1 MLQAAT
7 TTSQSFWH
15 ALSHTETIMR
25 CPVCNALNPD
35 GAPFC
40 TECGTRLTVQSAS
53 PATAATGATPQQTVL
68 QGRYVIEQ
76 KLGQGGM
83 GSVYRARDLRL
94 STVTWAIKEM
104 SQAQIT
110 GPLELQEARAAFQRE
125 AELLASLSH
134 PGLPKVVDHFEQDG
148 KAYLVMEF
156 VPGDSLLAVARRE
169 GLPFPLPR
177 VLDWARQICE
187 VLDYLH
193 NRPTPII
200 FRDLKPA
207 NVMLTPEG
215 RIKLVDFGIARIFK
229 PGKERD
235 TQAFGTLG
243 YSAPEQYGQS
253 QTDPRSDIYSLG
265 VLLHQ
270 LLTGH
275 DPTRT
280 PFRLPPA
287 SQINPAIPQ
296 HISDAIARAVNSD
309 PNARFPDVR
318 AFYQALTGQQQVILQ
333 TDAQTEMVQP
343 RMAIAGSFGQTTPVS
358 SFPSGNAAVQPPS
371 VPLPTTSVAN
381 AGRWIGIV
389 SVLIMGFATILVV
402 ISAATTGTDSEL
414 AGAGYLIAFLPLAT
428 GPLAFLLGLIA
439 LLSPATSQTIRGR
452 QHAII
457 AVATGLVT
465 GLLCCGIFTL
475 VGSSV

>member
-1 MLQAAT
+1 
-7 TTSQSFWH
+7 
-15 ALSHTETIMR
+15 MR
-25 CPVCNALNPD
+25 CPVCNTLNVD

-40 TECGTRLTVQSAS
+40 AECGIRLAGA
-53 PATAATGATPQQTVL
+53 ATPPVPAATGFLPQQTVL

-83 GSVYRARDLRL
+83 GAVYRARDLRL

-125 AELLASLSH
+125 AELLAGLSH

-156 VPGDSLLAVARRE
+156 VPGDSLLTIARRE

-177 VLDWARQICE
+177 VLDWVRQICE

-243 YSAPEQYGQS
+243 YSAPEQYGRS
-253 QTDPRSDIYSLG
+253 QTDPRADIYSLG

-270 LLTGH
+270 LLTGY
-275 DPTRT
+275 DPTST

-287 SQINPAIPQ
+287 SQVNPAIPQ
-296 HISDAIARAVNSD
+296 HISDAIARAVDPD
-309 PNARFPDVR
+309 PNMRFPDVR
-318 AFYQALTGQQQVILQ
+318 AFYQALIGQQQVILQ
-333 TDAQTEMVQP
+333 TGAQTEVVQP
-343 RMAIAGSFGQTTPVS
+343 RMSVSGSIGQTTPIS
-358 SFPSGNAAVQPPS
+358 SSISGSASVQPPP
-371 VPLPTTSVAN
+371 VPSPTTGLAN
-381 AGRWIGIV
+381 AGRWIGIG
-389 SVLIMGFATILVV
+389 SVLIMGFAAILVA
-402 ISAATTGTDSEL
+402 IGAATTGTDSEL
-414 AGAGYLIAFLPLAT
+414 AGAGYLIAFLPFAT

-439 LLSPATSQTIRGR
+439 LLSPATQQTIRGR
-452 QHAII
+452 QHAIVGI
-457 AVATGLVT
+457 VTGLMT
-465 GLLCCGIFTL
+465 GLLCCGIFL
-475 VGSSV
+475 LAGGSSS

>member
-1 MLQAAT
+1 MQ
-7 TTSQSFWH
+7 
-15 ALSHTETIMR
+15 

-40 TECGTRLTVQSAS
+40 AECGIRLAGAAMPSVAM
-53 PATAATGATPQQTVL
+53 ATGALPQQFIL

-83 GSVYRARDLRL
+83 GAVYRARDLRL

-156 VPGDSLLAVARRE
+156 VPGDSLLTIAQRE

-187 VLDYLH
+187 VLEYLH

-243 YSAPEQYGQS
+243 YSAPEQYGRS
-253 QTDPRSDIYSLG
+253 QTDPRADIYSLG

-270 LLTGH
+270 LLTGY
-275 DPTRT
+275 DPTST
-280 PFRLPPA
+280 PFRLPSA
-287 SQINPAIPQ
+287 NQINPAIPQ
-296 HISDAIARAVNSD
+296 HVSDAIARAVDPD
-309 PNARFPDVR
+309 PNRRFPNVR
-318 AFYQALTGQQQVILQ
+318 AFYQALTGQQQIMLQ
-333 TDAQTEMVQP
+333 AGTPTEAVYP
-343 RMAIAGSFGQTTPVS
+343 RMSVSGSVGQTMPIS
-358 SFPSGNAAVQPPS
+358 PPISGSVAAQPPP
-371 VPLPTTSVAN
+371 VPLPTTGLAN
-381 AGRWIGIV
+381 AGRWIGIGSMLV
-389 SVLIMGFATILVV
+389 MGFAAILVA

-414 AGAGYLIAFLPLAT
+414 AGVGYLIAFLPLAT

-439 LLSPATSQTIRGR
+439 LLSSATQQTVRGR
-452 QHAII
+452 QHAIVGI
-457 AVATGLVT
+457 VTGLMT
-465 GLLCCGIFTL
+465 GLLCCGIFVL
-475 VGSSV
+475 VGGSSS

>member
-1 MLQAAT
+1 
-7 TTSQSFWH
+7 
-15 ALSHTETIMR
+15 
-25 CPVCNALNPD
+25 V
-35 GAPFC
+35 
-40 TECGTRLTVQSAS
+40 
-53 PATAATGATPQQTVL
+53 PATSAATGVLPQQTIL

-83 GSVYRARDLRL
+83 GAVYRARDLRL
-94 STVTWAIKEM
+94 STVNWAIKEM

-110 GPLELQEARAAFQRE
+110 GPLELQQARAAFQHE
-125 AELLASLSH
+125 AELLAGLSH

-156 VPGDSLLAVARRE
+156 VPGDSLLTIARRE

-177 VLDWARQICE
+177 VLDWARQVCE

-253 QTDPRSDIYSLG
+253 QTDSRADVYSLG

-270 LLTGH
+270 LLTGY

-287 SQINPAIPQ
+287 NQVNPAIPQ
-296 HISDAIARAVNSD
+296 HISDAIARAVDPD
-309 PNARFPDVR
+309 PNARFSDAR
-318 AFYQALTGQQQVILQ
+318 AFYRALTADQQVLLQ

-343 RMAIAGSFGQTTPVS
+343 RMGSAGSFGQTTPIS
-358 SFPSGNAAVQPPS
+358 PSISGGASAQPSP
-371 VPLPTTSVAN
+371 VPLPTTGVAN
-381 AGRWIGIV
+381 AGRWIGIA
-389 SVLIMGFATILVV
+389 SVLIMGLATV
-402 ISAATTGTDSEL
+402 ITVAGSATSGSDSSL
-414 AGAGYLIAFLPLAT
+414 AGFGYLLALLPFAT
-428 GPLAFLLGLIA
+428 GPIAFLLGLIA
-439 LLSPATSQTIRGR
+439 LLSPVTAQTLKGR
-452 QHAII
+452 QHATI
-457 AVATGLVT
+457 AVATGLAT
-465 GLLCCGIFTL
+465 GLLCCVIVMVGG
-475 VGSSV
+475 GSS

>member
-1 MLQAAT
+1 
-7 TTSQSFWH
+7 
-15 ALSHTETIMR
+15 MR
-25 CPVCNALNPD
+25 CPVCNALNID

-40 TECGTRLTVQSAS
+40 AECGTRLAGSTT
-53 PATAATGATPQQTVL
+53 PAAPSATGAPPQQTVL

-94 STVTWAIKEM
+94 STVAWAIKEM

-125 AELLASLSH
+125 AELLAGLSH

-169 GLPFPLPR
+169 GLPLPLPR

-193 NRPTPII
+193 HRPTPII

-229 PGKERD
+229 PGKDRD

-253 QTDPRSDIYSLG
+253 QTDPRADIYSLG

-270 LLTGH
+270 LLTGY

-287 SQINPAIPQ
+287 SQVNPAIPQ
-296 HISDAIARAVNSD
+296 HISDAIARAVDPD
-309 PNARFPDVR
+309 PNLRFPDVR

-333 TDAQTEMVQP
+333 TGAQTEMVQP
-343 RMAIAGSFGQTTPVS
+343 RLAVAGSFGQTTPVS
-358 SFPSGNAAVQPPS
+358 SSLPGGAMAQSPSM
-371 VPLPTTSVAN
+371 PLPTTGVAN
-381 AGRWIGIV
+381 AGRWIGII
-389 SVLIMGFATILVV
+389 SVLIMGFAAILVA

-414 AGAGYLIAFLPLAT
+414 AGVGYLIAFLPFAT
-428 GPLAFLLGLIA
+428 GPIAFLLGLIA
-439 LLSPATSQTIRGR
+439 LLSPATQQTLKGR

-465 GLLCCGIFTL
+465 GLLCCSIAVL
-475 VGSSV
+475 VGGSGS

>member
-1 MLQAAT
+1 
-7 TTSQSFWH
+7 
-15 ALSHTETIMR
+15 MR
-25 CPVCNALNPD
+25 CPVCNALNVD

-40 TECGTRLTVQSAS
+40 AECGTRLAGATTP
-53 PATAATGATPQQTVL
+53 PAPAATGVPPQQTVL

-83 GSVYRARDLRL
+83 GAVYRARDLRL

-125 AELLASLSH
+125 AELLAGLSH

-156 VPGDSLLAVARRE
+156 VPGDSLLTIARRE

-243 YSAPEQYGQS
+243 YSAPEQYGRS
-253 QTDPRSDIYSLG
+253 QTDPRADIYSLG

-270 LLTGH
+270 LLTGY
-275 DPTRT
+275 DPTST

-287 SQINPAIPQ
+287 SQLNPAIPQ
-296 HISDAIARAVNSD
+296 HISDAIARAVDPD
-309 PNARFPDVR
+309 PNKRFPDVR
-318 AFYQALTGQQQVILQ
+318 SFYQALAGNQQVILQ
-333 TDAQTEMVQP
+333 AGAPTEAVHA
-343 RMAIAGSFGQTTPVS
+343 RMSVSGSFGQTMPIS
-358 SFPSGNAAVQPPS
+358 SSISGGASAQPPPA
-371 VPLPTTSVAN
+371 PLPTTGVAN

-389 SVLIMGFATILVV
+389 SVIFMGFAALLVA
-402 ISAATTGTDSEL
+402 IGAATTGTDSEL
-414 AGAGYLIAFLPLAT
+414 AGAGYLIAFLPFAT

-439 LLSPATSQTIRGR
+439 LLSPATQQTVRGR
-452 QHAII
+452 QHAVI
-457 AVATGLVT
+457 AVATGLAT
-465 GLLCCGIFTL
+465 GLLCCGIAVL
-475 VGSSV
+475 AGSSS

>member
-1 MLQAAT
+1 
-7 TTSQSFWH
+7 
-15 ALSHTETIMR
+15 MR
-25 CPVCNALNPD
+25 CPVCNTLNVD

-40 TECGTRLTVQSAS
+40 AECGTRLAG
-53 PATAATGATPQQTVL
+53 ATTPPVPPATGAPPQQTVL
-68 QGRYVIEQ
+68 QGRYIIEQ

-83 GSVYRARDLRL
+83 GAVYRARDLRL
-94 STVTWAIKEM
+94 STVAWAIKEM

-110 GPLELQEARAAFQRE
+110 GPLELQEARAAFRRE
-125 AELLASLSH
+125 AELLAGLSH

-169 GLPFPLPR
+169 GLPLPLPR

-193 NRPTPII
+193 NHPTPII

-235 TQAFGTLG
+235 TRAFGTLG

-253 QTDPRSDIYSLG
+253 QTDPRADIYSLG

-270 LLTGH
+270 LLTGY

-280 PFRLPPA
+280 PFQLPPA
-287 SQINPAIPQ
+287 AQINPAIPQ
-296 HISDAIARAVNSD
+296 HISDAIVRAVNPD

-318 AFYQALTGQQQVILQ
+318 AFYQALTSNQQVILQ
-333 TDAQTEMVQP
+333 SGAQTGMVQP
-343 RMAIAGSFGQTTPVS
+343 RMAVAGSFGQTTPVS
-358 SFPSGNAAVQPPS
+358 SSVSGSASAQPPS
-371 VPLPTTSVAN
+371 VLLPTTGVAN

-389 SVLIMGFATILVV
+389 SVVIMGFAAILVA
-402 ISAATTGTDSEL
+402 ISAATTGADSEL
-414 AGAGYLIAFLPLAT
+414 AGAGYLIAFLPFAT
-428 GPLAFLLGLIA
+428 GPIAFLLGLIA
-439 LLSPATSQTIRGR
+439 LLSPATQQTVKGR

-465 GLLCCGIFTL
+465 GLLCCGIFVL
-475 VGSSV
+475 VGGSSG

>member
-1 MLQAAT
+1 
-7 TTSQSFWH
+7 
-15 ALSHTETIMR
+15 MR
-25 CPVCNALNPD
+25 CPFCNALNDD

-40 TECGTRLTVQSAS
+40 VECGARLSGVATLPSQSA
-53 PATAATGATPQQTVL
+53 PGAIPQQTVL

-83 GSVYRARDLRL
+83 GAVYRARDLRL

-125 AELLASLSH
+125 AELLAGLSH

-156 VPGDSLLAVARRE
+156 VPGDSLLAIARRE
-169 GLPFPLPR
+169 GLPFALPR
-177 VLDWARQICE
+177 VLDWARQICD

-207 NVMLTPEG
+207 NVMLTPDG

-253 QTDPRSDIYSLG
+253 QTDPRADIYSLG

-270 LLTGH
+270 LLTGY

-287 SQINPAIPQ
+287 NQVNPAIPQ
-296 HISDAIARAVNSD
+296 HISDAIACAVNAD
-309 PNARFPDVR
+309 PNARFHDVR
-318 AFYQALTGQQQVILQ
+318 AFYQALTSNQQVILQ
-333 TDAQTEMVQP
+333 PDAPTEMAYPGMVVSG
-343 RMAIAGSFGQTTPVS
+343 AVGQTTPIS
-358 SFPSGNAAVQPPS
+358 SSLPGSASAQPLS
-371 VPLPTTSVAN
+371 APLPTTGVAN
-381 AGRWIGIV
+381 AGRWIGIF
-389 SVLIMGFATILVV
+389 SVLLMGFATILVA
-402 ISAATTGTDSEL
+402 ISAATIGADSDL
-414 AGAGYLIAFLPLAT
+414 AGAGYVIAFLPFAT

-439 LLSPATSQTIRGR
+439 LLSPATQQTIRGR
-452 QHAII
+452 QHAIV

-465 GLLCCGIFTL
+465 GLLCCGIFVL
-475 VGSSV
+475 VGGTSS